1 MSQLKNNLR
10 FYLLVLISF
19 LFWGNKAFSQN
30 IFTNKTNQKIWEAK
44 DRNDIVFT
52 KSILK
57 KGTKDQK
64 ILALKGLQSWSDSS
78 LRKTLLKLVKKGN
91 NEVKIAALE
100 AIGQSRDS
108 FYISYLVKIINHKRK
123 KNIKPAALV
132 ALGKCITKS
141 KVDKLVAINNSAQ
154 PGYAECI
161 YRAMLKG
168 VGEKS
173 LTDKMIKLLKN
184 DATENKFYAA
194 WYLAR
199 TPFGITSENYSE
211 NFMKLSLQDDYRME
225 TYNSNY
231 DRINFQGTNI
241 TIPLLIA
248 FGKSKVNKY
257 DSILIRRCFY
267 SYLMVNAKKQGLIN
281 EDLNIISVY
290 KAIALSKFYFDSTNN
305 FKLTE
310 NYGRNLNPG
319 VQLLYSELISKNC
332 KAFEKNPPLT
342 YSPAIVNLLKAN
354 ECKYNN
360 LKLPI
365 TNTIYDKIWN
375 LQLMETN
382 YNFYPVINS
391 ILMQTEEPA
400 IKSAAMESLI
410 KCRNSKG
417 FPDNLITDFNETVK
431 LLIKDGDEGALS
443 IIANAILDK
452 QISLEPEY
460 KDLFTKA
467 QAKLKLP
474 QEMEAYIDI
483 AKVMAMI
490 NNTVYKKPLAEW
502 NHPIDWAYVSK
513 IRSTEKVKVTTTKGE
528 FIIQMNV
535 NEAPGSVAAILKLVD
550 EGYYNGKYFHR
561 MVPNFVVQGGCP
573 RGDGFGSMDYTIRSE
588 FSSLKYTTGA
598 VGLASAGPDTESC
611 QWFVTHC
618 PTPHLDGRYT
628 IIGYVVQ
635 GMETIHKL
643 GVGDKMLK
651 VERI

>member
-1 MSQLKNNLR
+1 MLQLKNNLK
-10 FYLLVLISF
+10 FYLLIFISF
-19 LFWGNKAFSQN
+19 LFCTNQVFSQN
-30 IFTNKTNQKIWEAK
+30 IFANKTNQKIWEAK

-91 NEVKIAALE
+91 KEIKIAALE

-108 FYISYLVKIINHKRK
+108 FYIPYLVKIINHKRK
-123 KNIKPAALV
+123 QNIKPAALV

-141 KVDKLVAINNSAQ
+141 KVSKLVAISNIEQ

-173 LTDKMIKLLKN
+173 LTDKMVKLLKV
-184 DATENKFYAA
+184 ENYESQFYAA

-199 TPFGITSENYSE
+199 TPFTCSAETIKNYLFE
-211 NFMKLSLQDDYRME
+211 YDKLAKELE
-225 TYNSNY
+225 
-231 DRINFQGTNI
+231 
-241 TIPLLIA
+241 IPLFIA
-248 FGKSKVNKY
+248 WGKSK
-257 DSILIRRCFY
+257 
-267 SYLMVNAKKQGLIN
+267 
-281 EDLNIISVY
+281 
-290 KAIALSKFYFDSTNN
+290 
-305 FKLTE
+305 
-310 NYGRNLNPG
+310 LNPG
-319 VQLLYSELISKNC
+319 DTLIVKEVLSNYRKSVALNSKFEENLSLISLYRALGLSGYNLSSTNCNLITDKKGKTLPAVELVYSELMASNC
-332 KAFEKNPPLT
+332 KVFKP
-342 YSPAIVNLLKAN
+342 YSELLYGPAIVNILKKN
-354 ECKYNN
+354 ECADGK
-360 LKLPI
+360 LKLPL

-382 YNFYPVINS
+382 YNFYPTINN

-417 FPDNLITDFNETVK
+417 FPDNLINDFNETVK

-460 KDLFTKA
+460 MELLIKA
-467 QAKLKLP
+467 QTKLKLP

-483 AKVMAMI
+483 AKVLAMI
-490 NNTVYKKPLAEW
+490 NNTVYKKPIAEW

-513 IRSTEKVKVTTTKGE
+513 IRSTEKVKVTTTQGE

-628 IIGYVVQ
+628 IIGYVVK